1 MSKTKKDRLRQ
12 QTAESPKLS
21 LFGGVLGKCRNAGV
35 CLLAAVTLLAGC
47 SSEEGAVS
55 SSPTGDTVPE
65 ATGASYE
72 TCVAEIGDS
81 SKTISISGSLVYP
94 QRQDLYFDGQGAR
107 VDTILVEN
115 GQEVKEGD
123 VLATFTVE
131 SSEAD
136 LKEKRLSVEQ
146 AQRSFNQGVEDR
158 EEEIELQKKIAA
170 SGDKK
175 ETLKLE
181 ELQSSLA
188 LFKLQNQANID
199 QLEEELAEMENAA
212 GKTTLTAPF
221 DGVVDSINGELR
233 KGTSVNSGTQIMAV
247 YSQSPVYIAV
257 EDSSHSLRLGM
268 KVTVTAGR
276 NNDRRQYT
284 GLVVAAPEALPA
296 SMGANTYYI
305 EAKDAPLDI
314 LEITPTVSAEIA
326 LAEDV
331 VVVSRK
337 AVTTEDGKSYVRIL
351 EDGAIHKR
359 YVVIGWDDLKTS
371 VWIAKGVEPGQ
382 TLILG

>member
-1 MSKTKKDRLRQ
+1 M
-12 QTAESPKLS
+12 
-21 LFGGVLGKCRNAGV
+21 
-35 CLLAAVTLLAGC
+35 
-47 SSEEGAVS
+47 
-55 SSPTGDTVPE
+55 
-65 ATGASYE
+65 
-72 TCVAEIGDS
+72 
-81 SKTISISGSLVYP
+81 SISGTLVYP

-146 AQRSFNQGVEDR
+146 AKRSFNQGVEDR
-158 EEEIELQKKIAA
+158 EEEIKLQKEIAA
-170 SGDKK
+170 SGNEK

-181 ELQSSLA
+181 ELQAA
-188 LFKLQNQANID
+188 LELYKLQNQETID
-199 QLEEELAEMENAA
+199 QLQEELETMENAA
-212 GKTTLTAPF
+212 EKNTLLAPF
-221 DGVVDSINGELR
+221 DGVVDSMNGELR
-233 KGTSVNSGTQIMAV
+233 KGVSVNSGTQIMSV

-257 EDSSHSLRLGM
+257 EDSSHSLRMGM
-268 KVTVTAGR
+268 EVTVTAGR
-276 NNDRRQYT
+276 NNDRMEYT
-284 GLVVAAPEALPA
+284 GRVAAAPEALPP

-314 LEITPTVSAEIA
+314 LELTPTVSAEIA
-326 LAEDV
+326 FAEDV

-359 YVVIGWDDLKTS
+359 YVVIGWDDLKTNI
-371 VWIAKGVEPGQ
+371 WIAKGVEPGQ